1 MSEDKKEI
9 HVNDLVIKANHV
21 SFEPP
26 ERKEPFFGS
35 EKPDLWKGTEQK
47 KREELETEHENE
59 GYDKE
64 EFVGERRRPPFFW
77 FKITIKHSVF
87 GDSKTRTIYLGLI
100 RSGLIFLQ
108 TLISAYFF

>member
-1 MSEDKKEI
+1 M
-9 HVNDLVIKANHV
+9 IKANHV

-64 EFVGERRRPPFFW
+64 EFDGERRRPPFFW
-77 FKITIKHSVF
+77 DLKLSIKTQCIWRFKNPNDLFRSNSF
-87 GDSKTRTIYLGLI
+87 GFDFFTNSYLSIL
-100 RSGLIFLQ
+100 FLKKYQ
-108 TLISAYFF
+108 VK